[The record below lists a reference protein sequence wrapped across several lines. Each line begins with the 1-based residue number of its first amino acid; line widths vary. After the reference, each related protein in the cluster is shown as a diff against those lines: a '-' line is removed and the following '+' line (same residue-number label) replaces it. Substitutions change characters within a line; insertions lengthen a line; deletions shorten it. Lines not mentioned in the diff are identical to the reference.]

1 MATLDELNAGL
12 AGHYVVEREIGAGGM
27 ATVYLA
33 RDVRHERQVAIKVL
47 REDLSASLGK
57 ERFLR
62 EIKVAAALQHPHVL
76 PLFDS
81 GDANGLLFYVM
92 PFVDGMSLRDRLV
105 KEGELPVTDAARIL
119 RDVADAL
126 SEAHK
131 HGVVHRDL
139 KPENVML
146 RGRHALVTDFGVA
159 KALSEATGRNSL
171 TSVGIALGTP
181 TYMAPEQAV
190 ADPHVDQRA
199 DIYAFGVMAYE
210 LLTGRPPFTGMTP
223 QQVLAAHVTSVVEP
237 VTARRP
243 SIPPV
248 LATLIMKCL
257 EKKPA
262 DRWQSADELVPML
275 ESVLTPSGG
284 LTPTETRP
292 LNATA
297 VPTPEVP
304 PPAARTKNRVPTI
317 AAAVVI
323 LLLAASAYLWKS
335 RAPGAAANDKSIA
348 ILPFEDI
355 SGDTANRAFIL
366 GMHGEIVTQMT
377 KLPGVQVASRQSSS
391 GYLGSRKTSQT
402 IAKELGVS
410 RILTGTL
417 QRAGGQVHVQAALED
432 ASNGHELWADSYN
445 QELTT
450 ANLFAIEAEVARRVA
465 AALSV
470 TLSDAAVAEIS
481 KPPTRSLE
489 ALDLYHRGELAWIDR
504 GTAKRDSLSVRL
516 LSRAVSLD
524 SDFAQAWASLSRAHS
539 WLLREGLSFDSLPAR
554 RALDRAIA
562 LAPQS
567 IDTRIASAYYAYYAS
582 GDYAGAL
589 AEFREAERSSPKSAE
604 LGNAS
609 GLLLRRLGRFDEALA
624 AVLHAREV
632 DPRDVSARQNLA
644 DMYFVLGR
652 FDEAGQAADDVL
664 RINSTSISGMTYQFA
679 ARLAKGDTS
688 GAVAS
693 VAQLRGSLDARDLAW
708 FDAEL
713 ALWRHDLA
721 GAMAGFRASDFG
733 FANADGNITGDPT
746 QSKFAAYAVIAR
758 LSGDRSAARLF
769 ADSAVTVGA
778 MVRQSA
784 ERRPRD
790 AFGIG
795 ATADMSSALALA
807 AAGESAR
814 AVALGESAL
823 ARYNT
828 KNDAMEG
835 SSMNRTMAIVYE
847 LAGRPHD
854 AVAQLKIA
862 LGVPI
867 TVTIAELRSSAVWDP
882 LRNDAE
888 FKALLASR

>member
-12 AGHYVVEREIGAGGM
+12 AGHYAVEREIGAGGM

-243 SIPPV
+243 SIPPI

-292 LNATA
+292 LTA
-297 VPTPEVP
+297 AAIPAP
-304 PPAARTKNRVPTI
+304 PPAPRAKSRVPAI
-317 AAAVVI
+317 AAAAVV
-323 LLLAASAYLWKS
+323 LLLAAGAWLWKS
-335 RAPGAAANDKSIA
+335 RSPGAVASDKSIA
-348 ILPFEDI
+348 VLPFEDI

-432 ASNGHELWADSYN
+432 ASNGHELWAESYN

-450 ANLFAIEAEVARRVA
+450 ANLFAIEGEVARRVA

-481 KPPTRSLE
+481 RPPTRSLD

-504 GTAKRDSLSVRL
+504 GSPKRDSLSVRL
-516 LSRAVSLD
+516 LSEAVALD
-524 SDFAQAWASLSRAHS
+524 SGFAQAWALFSRANS
-539 WLLREGLSFDSLPAR
+539 WLLREGLSFDTLPAR
-554 RALDRAIA
+554 RALDRALA

-589 AEFREAERSSPKSAE
+589 AAFRDAERSSPKSAE

-624 AVLHAREV
+624 AMLQARDV
-632 DPRDVSARQNLA
+632 DPRDVSTRQNLA
-644 DMYFVLGR
+644 DLYFILGR
-652 FDEAGQAADDVL
+652 FDEAGQAADEVL
-664 RINSTSISGMTYQFA
+664 RINPTSLSGLSYQFA

-688 GAVAS
+688 GAVAA
-693 VAQLRGSLDARDLAW
+693 VARQRGSLDARDLAW

-721 GAMAGFRASDFG
+721 GAIAGFRASEYG
-733 FANADGNITGDPT
+733 FANADGNISGDPT
-746 QSKFAAYAVIAR
+746 ESKFAAYAVIAR
-758 LSGDRSAARLF
+758 LSGDRSAARRF
-769 ADSAVTVGA
+769 ADSAVAAGA

-862 LGVPI
+862 LGVPV
-867 TVTIAELRSSAVWDP
+867 TVTIAELRSSAVWEP

-888 FKALLASR
+888 FKALVGIR